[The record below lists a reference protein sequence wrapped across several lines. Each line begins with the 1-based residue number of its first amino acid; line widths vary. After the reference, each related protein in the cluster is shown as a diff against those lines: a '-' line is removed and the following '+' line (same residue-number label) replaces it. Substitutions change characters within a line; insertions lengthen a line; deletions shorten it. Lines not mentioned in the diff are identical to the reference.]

1 MSART
6 GKVGPGLATML
17 VAGNMVGSG
26 IFLLPATLASIG
38 SITLLGWLVATG
50 GALLIALAFARLAA
64 LHPGQGP
71 CDYARIRLG
80 RFAGFQS
87 YLLYLLVTWVGNLGV
102 AIAAVGYLGSLFPAV
117 ASGWPAAFACVGLIV
132 ALMALNLSGAR
143 RVCQFDSVTLVA
155 GLLPVLL
162 VGTLGWLHFDA
173 HLFHASWNPGHLP
186 IHTAL
191 PRSLLFVF
199 WAFLG
204 LESAA
209 VAAAVVERP
218 ERNVAIASIGGVL
231 LAAAVYIVA
240 STVIFGLVP
249 AAQLAASSAPFA
261 DASRVLLGN
270 VGAGFVA
277 AAALVKTVGTLSG
290 WILMA
295 GETGRAAALQGFL
308 PRALGRLDASGA
320 PATALACAAAF
331 TCVMALATKSPTL
344 AQQFER
350 LVDVSVLASLIV
362 YSYALVGLLR
372 RPAGTPPGAQR
383 AGFAAQACA
392 LGGLAFCAWVI
403 FASDANSLWLL
414 LVLLALAVPAWALGV
429 ARSAPATA
437 APQDAP

>member
-1 MSART
+1 
-6 GKVGPGLATML
+6 
-17 VAGNMVGSG
+17 
-26 IFLLPATLASIG
+26 
-38 SITLLGWLVATG
+38 
-50 GALLIALAFARLAA
+50 
-64 LHPGQGP
+64 
-71 CDYARIRLG
+71 
-80 RFAGFQS
+80 
-87 YLLYLLVTWVGNLGV
+87 
-102 AIAAVGYLGSLFPAV
+102 
-117 ASGWPAAFACVGLIV
+117 
-132 ALMALNLSGAR
+132 
-143 RVCQFDSVTLVA
+143 
-155 GLLPVLL
+155 VLL

-173 HLFHASWNPGHLP
+173 HLFQASWNPGHLP
-186 IHTAL
+186 LHTAL

-209 VAAAVVERP
+209 VAASVVENP

-249 AAQLAASSAPFA
+249 AAQLAGSAAPFA

-308 PRALGRLDASGA
+308 PRALTRLDASGA
-320 PATALACAAAF
+320 PAVSLACAAAF

-350 LVDVSVLASLIV
+350 LVDVSVLASLLV
-362 YSYALVGLLR
+362 YSLAL
-372 RPAGTPPGAQR
+372 AGMFRR
-383 AGFAAQACA
+383 AGSPQRIGPAWQACA
-392 LGGLAFCAWVI
+392 VGGIGFCGWVI
-403 FASDANSLWLL
+403 LASDASSLWLL
-414 LVLLALAVPAWALGV
+414 LVLMALAVPAWLLGV
-429 ARSAPATA
+429 ARSAPL
-437 APQDAP
+437 APP